1 MFHQNSV
8 PQIPGIGDAP
18 TLFPEAGGQFPDP
31 MGMSLPTAPGAPTA
45 QLPSIGNASPHTIP
59 TGFTRL
65 PSAQMPVSGLSAI
78 GNLPPHLPSEIP
90 SSPGFPGLVSAGLPG
105 MGDITTAP
113 HDQKPG
119 FPSGS
124 FPAGISTPG
133 LTPQDLSANTG
144 AAQVFSR
151 MPSSLTPSNVAG
163 TGQIPMP
170 GFEAG
175 QVPSAAESLSLG
187 LISNSGTTPGMAGM
201 PFPVLPSGVPSASG
215 LPQLPGR
222 IPTGITP
229 HDLEAGLGLPSLST
243 QSSQSGI
250 ARFALNP
257 DQLSIQDSSFGES
270 GGSIPQIPVVLGTRV
285 PEAVSQ
291 INGML
296 PSVSSQVAGMPTD
309 ITSAAG
315 MVPTS
320 TALGFPSAAGLEA
333 GGYGTIIPG
342 SQVNSGILPPGSS
355 QVAGAPTDIT
365 SADGIVPPAA
375 ALGFPGGA
383 MIPGSQVNFD
393 MVPQHGLLPSFT
405 DTPTGSQRMGDITI
419 PTNPYTG
426 SVDKMGATRLQ
437 EMGLQPNVPN
447 PDLLVRTDHCK
458 SIL

>member
-8 PQIPGIGDAP
+8 PQIPGIGD
-18 TLFPEAGGQFPDP
+18 FPGAGGQFPGVPHP
-31 MGMSLPTAPGAPTA
+31 MGMSLPTVPGAPTA
-45 QLPSIGNASPHTIP
+45 KLPSIGNAPPHIIP
-59 TGFTRL
+59 TGVTRL
-65 PSAQMPVSGLSAI
+65 PYAQMPVSGLSAI
-78 GNLPPHLPSEIP
+78 GNLPPHLPSEIS
-90 SSPGFPGLVSAGLPG
+90 SSPGFPGLVSAGFPG

-113 HDQKPG
+113 QKPG

-144 AAQVFSR
+144 AAQVVSR
-151 MPSSLTPSNVAG
+151 MPSSLTPSNVVG
-163 TGQIPMP
+163 TSQMPMS

-175 QVPSAAESLSLG
+175 QVPSATESLSLG
-187 LISNSGTTPGMAGM
+187 LISNSGTTPGMAEM
-201 PFPVLPSGVPSASG
+201 PFPGLPSGVPSASG
-215 LPQLPGR
+215 LPQLPGS

-229 HDLEAGLGLPSLST
+229 HDFGAGLGLPSLPT

-250 ARFALNP
+250 AGFALSP
-257 DQLSIQDSSFGES
+257 DQLSIQDSSSGES
-270 GGSIPQIPVVLGTRV
+270 GGSIPQIPVLGARV
-285 PEAVSQ
+285 SEAVSH
-291 INGML
+291 INAVL

-355 QVAGAPTDIT
+355 QVAGAPTHIT

-383 MIPGSQVNFD
+383 MIPGSQVNFGE
-393 MVPQHGLLPSFT
+393 P
-405 DTPTGSQRMGDITI
+405 QRMGDTTI
-419 PTNPYTG
+419 PTNPHTG
-426 SVDKMGATRLQ
+426 SVDKMGATGLQ
-437 EMGLQPNVPN
+437 EMGLSPNVPN

>member
-1 MFHQNSV
+1 VFHQNSV
-8 PQIPGIGDAP
+8 PQIPGIGD
-18 TLFPEAGGQFPDP
+18 FPGAGGQFPGVPHP
-31 MGMSLPTAPGAPTA
+31 MEMSLPTVPGAPTA
-45 QLPSIGNASPHTIP
+45 QLPSIGNAPPHIIP
-59 TGFTRL
+59 TGVTRL

-78 GNLPPHLPSEIP
+78 GNLPPHLPSEIS
-90 SSPGFPGLVSAGLPG
+90 SSPGFPGLVSEGLPG

-113 HDQKPG
+113 QKPD
-119 FPSGS
+119 FPPGS
-124 FPAGISTPG
+124 FPAGILTPG

-144 AAQVFSR
+144 AAQVLSR
-151 MPSSLTPSNVAG
+151 MPSSLTPSNVAE
-163 TGQIPMP
+163 TGQIPMS
-170 GFEAG
+170 GFETG
-175 QVPSAAESLSLG
+175 QVPSATESLSLG

-201 PFPVLPSGVPSASG
+201 PFPGLPSGVPSASG
-215 LPQLPGR
+215 LPQLPGS

-229 HDLEAGLGLPSLST
+229 HDLGAGLGLPSLPT

-250 ARFALNP
+250 AGFALSP
-257 DQLSIQDSSFGES
+257 DQLSIQDSSSGES
-270 GGSIPQIPVVLGTRV
+270 GGSKPQIPVLGTRV
-285 PEAVSQ
+285 PQAVSQ
-291 INGML
+291 ISGML
-296 PSVSSQVAGMPTD
+296 PSVSSRVAGMPTD

-355 QVAGAPTDIT
+355 QIAGAPTP
-365 SADGIVPPAA
+365 ADGIVPPAA

-383 MIPGSQVNFD
+383 IIPGSQVNFG
-393 MVPQHGLLPSFT
+393 MVQQPSFT
-405 DTPTGSQRMGDITI
+405 DIPTGSQRMDDITI

-426 SVDKMGATRLQ
+426 SVDKVGATRLQ
-437 EMGLQPNVPN
+437 EMGLSPNVPN

>member
-18 TLFPEAGGQFPDP
+18 TLFPGAGGQFPDVPHP
-31 MGMSLPTAPGAPTA
+31 MGLSLPTAPGAPTA
-45 QLPSIGNASPHTIP
+45 QLPSIGNVPPHTIS

-65 PSAQMPVSGLSAI
+65 PSAQMPVSGLSAT

-90 SSPGFPGLVSAGLPG
+90 SSPGFPGLVSVGLPG

-113 HDQKPG
+113 QKPG

-163 TGQIPMP
+163 TGQMPMP

-175 QVPSAAESLSLG
+175 QVPSATSLLG

-201 PFPVLPSGVPSASG
+201 PFSGLPSGVPLASG

-229 HDLEAGLGLPSLST
+229 HDLEAGLGLPT

-250 ARFALNP
+250 AGFALNP

-270 GGSIPQIPVVLGTRV
+270 GGSIPQIPVLGTRG

-296 PSVSSQVAGMPTD
+296 PSVPSQVAGMPTD

-355 QVAGAPTDIT
+355 QVVGAPTDIT

-383 MIPGSQVNFD
+383 MIPGSQVNFG
-393 MVPQHGLLPSFT
+393 MEPQHGLLPSFT
-405 DTPTGSQRMGDITI
+405 DIPTGSQHMGDITI